1 MAHLRSKVVLSAL
14 AAALCAPALAEPL
27 EQCLKIEKPAERLAC
42 YDKVLERTEI
52 ESNAA
57 SVSVSAAPK
66 EPKPSKTKVTTTILT
81 GALKEELPRP
91 SANRSFERE
100 DDITRYTVTKV
111 IRKYGGKVEY
121 LTDNDRRFRKIS
133 TSAQDFKVGDV
144 LVAKRGVFEAVFLV
158 NQDGKR
164 IKVKI
169 VD

>member
-14 AAALCAPALAEPL
+14 AAALCAPALAEPV
-27 EQCLKIEKPAERLAC
+27 ERCLKIENPTERLSC
-42 YDKVLERTEI
+42 YDKTLERTEKA
-52 ESNAA
+52 NKAA

-81 GALKEELPRP
+81 GALKEELPRR
-91 SANRSFERE
+91 SATRSFERE
-100 DDITRYTVTKV
+100 DDITRYTVTQV

-121 LTDNDRRFRKIS
+121 LTDNGRRFRKIS
-133 TSAQDFKVGDV
+133 TSQQDFKVGDV
-144 LVAKRGVFEAVFLV
+144 LVAKRGVFESVFLV
-158 NQDGKR
+158 NQNGKR